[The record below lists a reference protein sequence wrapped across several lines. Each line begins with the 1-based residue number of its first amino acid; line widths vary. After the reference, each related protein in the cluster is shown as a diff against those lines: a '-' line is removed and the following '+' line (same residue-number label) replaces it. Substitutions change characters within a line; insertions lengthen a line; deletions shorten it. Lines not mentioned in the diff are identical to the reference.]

1 MFATILREVL
11 GKSFVC
17 ERQMSSHT
25 TDDVP
30 LMQRL
35 YNRIWLIAAAAMLFF
50 IVVYVG
56 WGLMDI
62 LSVPTGPR

>member
-1 MFATILREVL
+1 
-11 GKSFVC
+11 
-17 ERQMSSHT
+17 MSSHT
-25 TDDVP
+25 TNDVP

>member
-1 MFATILREVL
+1 
-11 GKSFVC
+11 
-17 ERQMSSHT
+17 MSSHT
-25 TDDVP
+25 TDNVP

-56 WGLMDI
+56 WGIMDI
-62 LSVPTGPR
+62 LSVPMGPR